1 MFVFG
6 SSKQKP
12 GLEVT
17 GSRSADVYGYYND
30 NGKIILLQ
38 RSDVASDGCNSG
50 NNELLHILAL
60 LALSLLAI
68 YLLLIVVNTQDE
80 DNGDAG
86 NGDNENQGVGNNIL
100 RRMKRSIDLQKK
112 DTKRGR
118 IENLLYFFVLFV
130 FKTRLGSFRNL
141 FLKKENRNYF
151 VPPVDCVL
159 RLAALE

>member
-68 YLLLIVVNTQDE
+68 YLLIVVNTQDE

-100 RRMKRSIDLQKK
+100 RRIKRSVYLQKK